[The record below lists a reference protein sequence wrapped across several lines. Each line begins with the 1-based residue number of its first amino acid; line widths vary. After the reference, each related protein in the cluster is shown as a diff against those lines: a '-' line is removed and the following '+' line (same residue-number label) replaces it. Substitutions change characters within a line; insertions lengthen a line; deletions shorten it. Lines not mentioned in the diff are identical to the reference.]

1 MDAEK
6 TNKSIMTIRTVL
18 GLAGLDITKRIKL
31 VRHKDSRDAITIN
44 GKTVVGNPYDWYL
57 NDRKK
62 FIAYQSEQH
71 KDIFKDVDYVVSFIG
86 EDGTL
91 ARMVGVYQ
99 ILGRDTERENLTGV
113 DKFCYKMVELD
124 GFDELNE
131 RVIVDWG
138 DSARTFHQWLDK
150 NDKVIVAVERK
161 GFDWVCP
168 NYEEISLTYG
178 ELSHVINE
186 SLDAWK
192 RKLTVVNGIYVIS
205 DRKTG
210 KLYVGSTYNRDGIW
224 GRWEDYARTGH
235 GGDVE
240 LASLVAETPDYA
252 KDNFVWSILQT
263 LPLNV
268 SDIEAIRV
276 ETLWKNKLGRSVCLL
291 NRN

>member
-1 MDAEK
+1 MEAK
-6 TNKSIMTIRTVL
+6 QINKSILTIRTVL

-44 GKTVVGNPYDWYL
+44 GKILVGNPYDWYL
-57 NDRKK
+57 NDRET

-99 ILGRDTERENLTGV
+99 ILERDTERENLTGG
-113 DKFCYKMVELD
+113 DKYCYKMVEVD

-138 DSARTFHQWLDK
+138 DSARAFHQRLDK

-161 GFDWVCP
+161 GFNWVCP
-168 NYEEISLTYG
+168 DYEEISLTYG
-178 ELSHVINE
+178 ELSHIVKE
-186 SLDAWK
+186 GLEAWK
-192 RKLTVVNGIYVIS
+192 RKLTAVNGIYVIS

-210 KLYVGSTYNRDGIW
+210 RLYVGSTYNRDGIW
-224 GRWEDYARTGH
+224 GRWKDYARTGH
-235 GGDVE
+235 GGDVK
-240 LASLVAETPDYA
+240 LVSLIAEAPDYA
-252 KDNFVWSILQT
+252 KNNLVWSILQT

-276 ETLWKNKLGRSVCLL
+276 ETMWKNKLGRSVCDF
-291 NRN
+291 NKN

>member
-1 MDAEK
+1 M
-6 TNKSIMTIRTVL
+6 
-18 GLAGLDITKRIKL
+18 
-31 VRHKDSRDAITIN
+31 RHKDSRDVITIN
-44 GKTVVGNPYDWYL
+44 GKTVAGNPYDWYL
-57 NDRKK
+57 NDRET

-150 NDKVIVAVERK
+150 NDKAIVAVERK

-168 NYEEISLTYG
+168 DYEEISLTYG
-178 ELSHVINE
+178 QLSHVINE
-186 SLDAWK
+186 RLDAWK

-235 GGDVE
+235 GGDVQ
-240 LASLVAETPDYA
+240 LANLIAEDPDYA

>member
-1 MDAEK
+1 MEAK
-6 TNKSIMTIRTVL
+6 QTSKSILTIRTVL
-18 GLAGLDITKRIKL
+18 GLAGLDTTKRIKL

-57 NDRKK
+57 NDRET

-99 ILGRDTERENLTGV
+99 ILGRDTERENLTGGG
-113 DKFCYKMVELD
+113 KYCYKMVEVD
-124 GFDELNE
+124 GFDDLNE

-138 DSARTFHQWLDK
+138 DSARTFHQWLDR
-150 NDKVIVAVERK
+150 NDKAIVAVERK

-168 NYEEISLTYG
+168 DYEEISLTYG
-178 ELSHVINE
+178 QLSHVINE
-186 SLDAWK
+186 RLDAWK

-224 GRWEDYARTGH
+224 GRWEDYARTEH

>member
-1 MDAEK
+1 MEAK
-6 TNKSIMTIRTVL
+6 QTNKSILTIRTVL

-31 VRHKDSRDAITIN
+31 VRHKDSRNAITIN
-44 GKTVVGNPYDWYL
+44 GKTVIGNPYDWYL
-57 NDRKK
+57 NDRET

-99 ILGRDTERENLTGV
+99 ILGRDTERENLTGCG
-113 DKFCYKMVELD
+113 KYCYKMVEVD

-138 DSARTFHQWLDK
+138 DSARAFHQRLDK
-150 NDKVIVAVERK
+150 NDKAIVAVERK

-168 NYEEISLTYG
+168 DYEEISLTYG
-178 ELSHVINE
+178 QLSHIVNE
-186 SLDAWK
+186 GLEAWK
-192 RKLTVVNGIYVIS
+192 RKLTTVNGIYAIS

-210 KLYVGSTYNRDGIW
+210 KLYVGSAYNRDGIW

-235 GGDVE
+235 GGDVQ
-240 LASLVAETPDYA
+240 LANLIAEDPDYA

-291 NRN
+291 NKN

>member
-1 MDAEK
+1 MELK
-6 TNKSIMTIRTVL
+6 QTSKSIFTISKVL
-18 GLAGLDITKRIKL
+18 TLAGMDTTKRIKL
-31 VRHKDSRDAITIN
+31 VRHKDSRESITIN
-44 GKTVVGNPYDWYL
+44 GRVVEGNPYKWYL
-57 NDRKK
+57 TDRET

-99 ILGRDTERENLTGV
+99 ILGCDTERENLTGV

-150 NDKVIVAVERK
+150 NDKAIVAVERK

-168 NYEEISLTYG
+168 DYEEISLTYG
-178 ELSHVINE
+178 QLSHVINE
-186 SLDAWK
+186 RLEAWN
-192 RKLTVVNGIYVIS
+192 RKLTTVNGIYLIS
-205 DRKTG
+205 DQKTG

-235 GGDVE
+235 GGDVQ
-240 LASLVAETPDYA
+240 LANLIAEDPDYA

-268 SDIEAIRV
+268 SDREAIRV
-276 ETLWKNKLGRSVCLL
+276 ETPWKNKLGRSVCLL

>member
-1 MDAEK
+1 MEAK
-6 TNKSIMTIRTVL
+6 LTNKSILTIRMVL
-18 GLAGLDITKRIKL
+18 DLAGLDITKRIKL
-31 VRHKDSRDAITIN
+31 VRHKDSRDTITIN

-57 NDRKK
+57 NDRET

-99 ILGRDTERENLTGV
+99 ILGRDIERENLPGV

-124 GFDELNE
+124 GFDGLNE

-138 DSARTFHQWLDK
+138 NSARTFCQWLDK
-150 NDKVIVAVERK
+150 NDKAIVAVERK

-168 NYEEISLTYG
+168 DYEEISLTYG
-178 ELSHVINE
+178 QLSHVINE
-186 SLDAWK
+186 RLDAWK

-210 KLYVGSTYNRDGIW
+210 KLYVGSTYNHDGIW
-224 GRWEDYARTGH
+224 GRWGDYARTGH
-235 GGDVE
+235 GGDVQ
-240 LASLVAETPDYA
+240 LANLIAEDPDYA

-268 SDIEAIRV
+268 SDREAIRV

>member
-1 MDAEK
+1 MEAK
-6 TNKSIMTIRTVL
+6 QTNKSILTIRTVL
-18 GLAGLDITKRIKL
+18 GLAGIDITKRIKL

-44 GKTVVGNPYDWYL
+44 GKTVVGNPYGWYL
-57 NDRKK
+57 NDRET

-99 ILGRDTERENLTGV
+99 ILGRDTERENQTGGG
-113 DKFCYKMVELD
+113 KYCYKMVEVE

-138 DSARTFHQWLDK
+138 DSARAFHQRLDK
-150 NDKVIVAVERK
+150 NDKAIVAVERK

-168 NYEEISLTYG
+168 DYEEISLTYG
-178 ELSHVINE
+178 QLSHIVKDGLE
-186 SLDAWK
+186 AWK
-192 RKLTVVNGIYVIS
+192 RKLTAVNGIYVIS

-210 KLYVGSTYNRDGIW
+210 RLYVGSTYNRDGIW

-235 GGDVE
+235 GGDVK
-240 LASLVAETPDYA
+240 LASLIAEAPDYA

-276 ETLWKNKLGRSVCLL
+276 ENLWKNKLGRLACLL

>member
-1 MDAEK
+1 
-6 TNKSIMTIRTVL
+6 MTIRTVL

-44 GKTVVGNPYDWYL
+44 GETVVGNPYDWYL
-57 NDRKK
+57 NDREK

-71 KDIFKDVDYVVSFIG
+71 KDIFNDVDYVVSFIG
-86 EDGTL
+86 EDSTL

-99 ILGRDTERENLTGV
+99 ILGRDTERETLTGV

-124 GFDELNE
+124 GFDEFNE

-138 DSARTFHQWLDK
+138 KSARTFHQWLDK
-150 NDKVIVAVERK
+150 NDKSIVAVERK

-168 NYEEISLTYG
+168 DYEEISLTYG
-178 ELSHVINE
+178 QLSHIINE
-186 SLDAWK
+186 GLDAWK

-235 GGDVE
+235 GGDVK
-240 LASLVAETPDYA
+240 LASLIAEEPDYA

>member
-1 MDAEK
+1 MEAK
-6 TNKSIMTIRTVL
+6 QTNKRFMTIRTVL

-99 ILGRDTERENLTGV
+99 ILGRDTERENLTVV

-138 DSARTFHQWLDK
+138 DSARTFHQWLNK
-150 NDKVIVAVERK
+150 NDKSIVAIERK

-168 NYEEISLTYG
+168 DYEEISLTYG
-178 ELSHVINE
+178 ELSHIINE
-186 SLDAWK
+186 GLDAWK

-235 GGDVE
+235 GEDVE
-240 LASLVAETPDYA
+240 LANLIAKDPDYA

-268 SDIEAIRV
+268 SDREAIRV

>member
-1 MDAEK
+1 MEAK
-6 TNKSIMTIRTVL
+6 LTNKSILTIRMVL
-18 GLAGLDITKRIKL
+18 DLAGLDITKRIKL

-57 NDRKK
+57 NDRET

-150 NDKVIVAVERK
+150 NDKAIVAVERK

-168 NYEEISLTYG
+168 DYEEISLTYG
-178 ELSHVINE
+178 QLSHVINE
-186 SLDAWK
+186 RLDAWK

-224 GRWEDYARTGH
+224 GRWEDYARAGH
-235 GGDVE
+235 GGDVQ
-240 LASLVAETPDYA
+240 LANLDR
-252 KDNFVWSILQT
+252 K
-263 LPLNV
+263 
-268 SDIEAIRV
+268 
-276 ETLWKNKLGRSVCLL
+276 SVV
-291 NRN
+291 